1 MNKLLET
8 YIKRCILAEQHTNNN
23 NIIKDIINKFSS
35 EYALSRFLLLGS
47 SDRPLASGLPLA
59 FALAHGKR
67 TAFWKRYDTDE
78 AFKKQMNSSYAYNK
92 RSYFD
97 FWQSSDK
104 LREYLKPELKSAEV
118 ILVEPN
124 KASVLSLKQLERAV
138 SEARS
143 VEELQKLVLEEQS
156 SKANIWFELERRLEN
171 NCEIRVIT

>member
-67 TAFWKRYDTDE
+67 AAFWKRYDTDE

-118 ILVEPN
+118 ILVELE
-124 KASVLSLKQLERAV
+124 KASALSLKDIRNVLEIA
-138 SEARS
+138 EN
-143 VEELQKLVLEEQS
+143 VEEFVEMVKTLL
-156 SKANIWFELERRLEN
+156 
-171 NCEIRVIT
+171 